1 MSRVIKFRIWEK
13 EKLRYY
19 PSYVDIDNPDADF
32 NKYTYDLATTGEITR
47 TNYLDDCEVWAQTET
62 YNASSEVEI
71 EIFTGLK
78 DRNGKEIY
86 EGDIVKYKLYA
97 DSRLDYID
105 EVFYSTISG
114 AFMVGDEDNIRTLDC
129 LINVEVIGNVHEP
142 PKDFRPEHLKRM
154 GVSVSKGGEE

>member
-1 MSRVIKFRIWEK
+1 MRELKFRAWDGSQMLTEENFDFVVSDYNSII
-13 EKLRYY
+13 KLDEYGWTEHW
-19 PSYVDIDNPDADF
+19 VD
-32 NKYTYDLATTGEITR
+32 
-47 TNYLDDCEVWAQTET
+47 C
-62 YNASSEVEI
+62 VEQY
-71 EIFTGLK
+71 TGLK

-129 LINVEVIGNVHEP
+129 LINVEVIGNIHEN
-142 PKDFRPEHLKRM
+142 KELLK
-154 GVSVSKGGEE
+154 EEE